1 MGGVFPSFP
10 SLKVTETNIVLIIQ
24 LVIRNDEKI
33 VDCCFKLKIPLMI
46 ALPVY
51 PLTPFFHSI

>member
-51 PLTPFFHSI
+51 PLT